1 MLLKDF
7 SANKKKMYFV
17 NGFQFFKILK
27 FINKAFNF
35 KTARYDMHLGKPE
48 NTTAKKKTVTELNN
62 LGIR

>member
-1 MLLKDF
+1 
-7 SANKKKMYFV
+7 MYFV

-48 NTTAKKKTVTELNN
+48 NTTAKKKTLTELNN